1 MVDQDDKF
9 ITSVEKPLLSQVIPS
24 FEDEMLCLNAPGMDT
39 LRVPVHLST
48 QECRVLRYI
57 SLT

>member
-24 FEDEMLCLNAPGMDT
+24 FGDEILCLNAPGMDT
-39 LRVPVHLST
+39 LRVPVHLNT
-48 QECRVLRYI
+48 REYRVLRYL